1 MLTETARPGEFLL
14 SEAPGSLS
22 RENIVIAF
30 SQTLASGQVLGKI
43 LRGAA
48 TVTPTAA
55 AGNTGNG
62 SIGTVTADTLA
73 PAGTYQVVI
82 TEPGANAGEFEV
94 RKPDGAMDGQGTV
107 AVAYNGTINFTLAD
121 GATDFTA
128 GDRIDVL
135 VEYAAGSGQYVM
147 HDPEGADGRED
158 AAGILWAAVTTPADE
173 TAAAVAIVR
182 SAEVIED
189 RLVWDDQSAP
199 EKAAALAQLAA
210 SHIIAR

>member
-1 MLTETARPGEFLL
+1 MLTQTARAGEFLL
-14 SEAPGSLS
+14 SEAPGSAS
-22 RENIVIAF
+22 RENIVIAA
-30 SQTLASGQVLGKI
+30 SQTLAAGQALGKI

-48 TVTPTAA
+48 TVTPTAG

-82 TEPGANAGEFEV
+82 TEPGANVGEFEV
-94 RKPDGAMDGQGTV
+94 RKPDGTMDGQGTV

-121 GATDFTA
+121 GATDFAA

-147 HDPEGADGRED
+147 HDPEGTDGRED
-158 AAGILWAAVTTPADE
+158 WAGFLWAPVTTAADE
-173 TAAAVAIVR
+173 TEAAVAIVR
-182 SAEVIED
+182 LAEVIED
-189 RLVWDDQSAP
+189 RLVWDDHSAP
-199 EKAAALAQLAA
+199 EKAAALVQAA
-210 SHIIAR
+210 AAYVIAR